1 MKRTHHPHAARS
13 THCLPAAILAL
24 TLSAYP
30 VLAQAHRAVVLYD
43 EPPTPPIWEHPLFPI
58 VMGFGVLGVASI
70 VAAIVFAWQGY
81 ASRPPAE
88 KAFRTVARR
97 LGLGTLERTAIRK
110 LAHLHG
116 DVEPVALMLS
126 ASAMRSALDDLAR
139 ERPEFRS
146 GLTEREVASLE
157 VLADRQ
163 RVRNAA

>member
-1 MKRTHHPHAARS
+1 MSEVLRPIAPRIGAPILTAGVAIALVARH
-13 THCLPAAILAL
+13 TFAQPA
-24 TLSAYP
+24 
-30 VLAQAHRAVVLYD
+30 RAVVLYD
-43 EPPTPPIWEHPLFPI
+43 EPPTAPIWDHPLFPI
-58 VMGFGVLGVASI
+58 IMGFAVLGMMSL

-97 LGLGTLERTAIRK
+97 LGLGTFERDAIRK

-126 ASAMRSALDDLAR
+126 ARAMRSALDDLAR

-146 GLTEREVASLE
+146 GLSEREVAALE
-157 VLADRQ
+157 VLVDRQ
-163 RVRNAA
+163 RIRDAA